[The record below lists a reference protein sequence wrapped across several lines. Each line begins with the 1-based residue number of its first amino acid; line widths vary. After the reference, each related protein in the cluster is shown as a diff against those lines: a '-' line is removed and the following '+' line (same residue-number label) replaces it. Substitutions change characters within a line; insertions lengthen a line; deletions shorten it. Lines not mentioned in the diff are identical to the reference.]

1 MANPSPSPLSLTP
14 HQGGGFFFKPCQLA
28 PNGARNCYWHSLRSL
43 TQGDNL
49 SILGG
54 TFRTGSVLVWGIHA
68 VNIPLVSDI
77 PMRTSHS
84 LSKVAMDS
92 LSTIGAFTKSSS

>member
-1 MANPSPSPLSLTP
+1 MIRSNVSSKDISKQRHKQRHNHLDTSSLSSMV
-14 HQGGGFFFKPCQLA
+14 A
-28 PNGARNCYWHSLRSL
+28 
-43 TQGDNL
+43 
-49 SILGG
+49 
-54 TFRTGSVLVWGIHA
+54 VLVWGIHA

-77 PMRTSHS
+77 PTRLSHS